1 MIEDGPDA
9 EGEMFQRPGKL
20 TDVLPPPYKNQQ
32 AAMAANNGAYPPDL
46 SVLTMAR
53 HHEEVR
59 TKPECQLSMNMHEIF
74 SVRFSGLHLRTLDWI
89 L

>member
-1 MIEDGPDA
+1 MIDDGPDA

-20 TDVLPPPYKNQQ
+20 TDVLPAPYKNQQ

-53 HHEEVR
+53 HHEEVSPR
-59 TKPECQLSMNMHEIF
+59 IIYFYMFAYLNNDCYFHA
-74 SVRFSGLHLRTLDWI
+74 GLHFRSLDW
-89 L
+89 LL

>member
-1 MIEDGPDA
+1 MRNTFPWFSIRYFLFIIQTLLQAMIEDGPDA

-59 TKPECQLSMNMHEIF
+59 TKPGC
-74 SVRFSGLHLRTLDWI
+74 
-89 L
+89 